1 MGRGA
6 LSQSGQCLLSYSL
19 ISLIRAEPPEGE
31 RGRARPRGGPARG
44 DRRGT
49 GGGGRFGAIGPKCL
63 RIRMFRYCSLASLV
77 PAMSRPCRSSW
88 EGGWSPTARMLG
100 NIRVIGLSRLYR
112 SRKSFKAS
120 RLSRCGTGVPMF
132 HRGKDFRV
140 LKYWGTELRTA
151 ETLVCTRCPCPKILG
166 HGIAVAGIL
175 PASCLRWDDYQVT
188 DVPFQRDYQH
198 NRGHSAAGAVAEG
211 PSHFNH
217 TKARPSTEI
226 HPNLSRLSMQSM
238 APTHRTLGPH
248 QEIIGKRQL
257 AFGGSAL
264 GIWALLVRINMR
276 MLLIPSLISSVRAAT
291 SAGVIR
297 LPSLSLRYL
306 VAFSPDATRS
316 SASSHACTISWTVFI
331 NRNIST

>member
-31 RGRARPRGGPARG
+31 RARARPRGGPARG

-120 RLSRCGTGVPMF
+120 RLTRCGTGVPMF

-175 PASCLRWDDYQVT
+175 PASCLRWGDYQVT

-198 NRGHSAAGAVAEG
+198 NRGHSAAGGGWPKDQHILTTRMIVRQQRLTPISADYQCNRWPQHIEHWPPIKKLSANVSLRSE
-211 PSHFNH
+211 
-217 TKARPSTEI
+217 AR
-226 HPNLSRLSMQSM
+226 LW
-238 APTHRTLGPH
+238 
-248 QEIIGKRQL
+248 
-257 AFGGSAL
+257 AFGPYSFEL
-264 GIWALLVRINMR
+264 
-276 MLLIPSLISSVRAAT
+276 T
-291 SAGVIR
+291 
-297 LPSLSLRYL
+297 
-306 VAFSPDATRS
+306 
-316 SASSHACTISWTVFI
+316 
-331 NRNIST
+331 